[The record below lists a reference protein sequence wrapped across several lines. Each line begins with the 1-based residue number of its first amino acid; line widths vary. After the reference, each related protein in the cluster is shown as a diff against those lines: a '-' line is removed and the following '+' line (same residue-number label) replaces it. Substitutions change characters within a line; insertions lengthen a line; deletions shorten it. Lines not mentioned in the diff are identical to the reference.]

1 MRANAWQMGF
11 LSTRV
16 GRRTLAHFLG
26 AALLPVM
33 VVAVLGL
40 LFVRRTL
47 ETESIR
53 RVQQTAQSVSLLLLG
68 GLTGVAREFAARS
81 AGHTTYGVGDS
92 LSQDEDAHLRA
103 GSILLRA
110 VADPRDATGDANVQ
124 QLRRLPNGRVAT
136 EVIRPALLWESLEEL
151 VSTEHARFCVFAV
164 DTWQR
169 IHCSPDVFAQ
179 EATRLR
185 AVAVS
190 AGGREGAQVSGDEY
204 IAHRDIFLRFQFGA
218 AEWRIVS
225 AEARSD
231 VLDSSSH
238 FTTTLG
244 ILLALAVV
252 TAFALGHRQI
262 RRSTEPLEALRDA
275 TRRVM
280 RGDLQTPLQIG
291 SRDEYGELGAAFN
304 MMTGALDRQLGLLR
318 SMDAVDEAALR
329 ERHVDAI
336 VETALGRF
344 CGTRGCTQVSIAIV
358 IAPDAHTMT
367 LWCIDPRAPQPTR
380 RSATLS
386 DAERRELLAHPR
398 CVVLLENAPVRSYA
412 GHSQAIAEPTQRL
425 VLSLIHDAELLGVI
439 TLDVSHDTVDRTD
452 DIASAQRMADRVALG
467 LANVRLLERL
477 DDLTLGTIKAFA
489 RAIDANSPWTA
500 GHSERVTQLAVALG
514 RELALSEPELATL
527 YRGGLMHD
535 IGKIGIPATVLDKQ
549 GALSVEEL
557 ALMRRH
563 PEIGEQILTSL
574 SAFREALPIV
584 RSHHERV
591 DGRGYPDG
599 LVGEAIPWLA
609 RVLAVADV
617 FDALVSDRPYRAGLS
632 QRAAITIIE
641 TDTGT
646 HFDPRVVIA
655 LLALDAAGRLS
666 EVSGRTRATTTHPAF
681 TRSPALA
688 AV

>member
-1 MRANAWQMGF
+1 MRAQAWQMGF

-33 VVAVLGL
+33 VIAVLGL

-53 RVQQTAQSVSLLLLG
+53 RVQRTAQSVSLLLLG

-81 AGHTTYGVGDS
+81 AEHTTYGGRDM
-92 LSQDEDAHLRA
+92 LSRDEEAHLRG

-110 VADPRDATGDANVQ
+110 VADPRDATGDATVQ

-136 EVIRPALLWESLEEL
+136 EVIRPALLWEALEEL
-151 VSTEHARFCVFAV
+151 VSTERARFCVFAV
-164 DTWQR
+164 GTWQR
-169 IHCSPDVFAQ
+169 VHCSPEVLAHDVA
-179 EATRLR
+179 RLR
-185 AVAVS
+185 AVAVGAS
-190 AGGREGAQVSGDEY
+190 GREGAQVSGDEY
-204 IAHRDIFLRFQFGA
+204 VAHRDIFLRFQFGA

-231 VLDSSSH
+231 VLASTSR

-291 SRDEYGELGAAFN
+291 SRDEYGELGTAFN

-329 ERHVDAI
+329 ERRVDAI
-336 VETALGRF
+336 VETALARL
-344 CGTRGCTQVSIAIV
+344 CSTRGCTQVSIAIV
-358 IAPDAHTMT
+358 TPQDAHMMA

-380 RSATLS
+380 RSAPLS
-386 DAERRELLAHPR
+386 DAERCELLAHPR
-398 CVVLLENAPVRSYA
+398 CVVLPEDAPVRSYTSS
-412 GHSQAIAEPTQRL
+412 SQATAEPTQRF
-425 VLSLIHDAELLGVI
+425 VLSLMHDAELLGVI
-439 TLDVSHDTVDRTD
+439 TLDVSHDMVNRSD

-467 LANVRLLERL
+467 LANVLLLERL

-514 RELALSEPELATL
+514 RELALSEPDMATL

-563 PEIGEQILTSL
+563 PDIGEQILTSL
-574 SAFREALPIV
+574 AAFREALPIV
-584 RSHHERV
+584 RSHHERL

-599 LVGEAIPWLA
+599 LRGEAIPWLA

-641 TDTGT
+641 TDSGT
-646 HFDPRVVIA
+646 HFDPRVVVA
-655 LLALDAAGRLS
+655 LLALDAAGSLS
-666 EVSGRTRATTTHPAF
+666 VASGRTRDATTHHECTS
-681 TRSPALA
+681 SPALVA
-688 AV
+688 A